1 MDNRQCSAVPVFYFL
16 SFLPDGTQLY
26 LDGELFEEA
35 GENTEVGGWWQ
46 GAERKM
52 NNINQ
57 LRGFLAGLSVMVGR
71 REEGGQ
77 RGVEVSGTVQRVT
90 PAVVLI
96 KLIYC
101 VLLC

>member
-1 MDNRQCSAVPVFYFL
+1 MFYFL
-16 SFLPDGTQLY
+16 SFSHDGTQLY

-57 LRGFLAGLSVMVGR
+57 LRGFLAGLSVVVGR
-71 REEGGQ
+71 REHS
-77 RGVEVSGTVQRVT
+77 EVFKSLVQCSESLQL
-90 PAVVLI
+90 PF
-96 KLIYC
+96 
-101 VLLC
+101 